1 MGRLKTTPSVK
12 TTGMVLC
19 AGLILGF
26 IIYQYVFTMFVVEGG
41 SMEPGIHSSDTI
53 FVDRLM
59 YRLGDIERGDV
70 VVFKYPADTHFIIVK
85 RVIGLPGDTIRI
97 KDGYMFVND
106 VKQYEFFIEVA
117 NRSHETITS
126 MVVPHGHYFVAGDNR
141 RSSFDSRVWSLL
153 EGYPA
158 FVPDGYIV
166 GKPVIRILPFSDFGW
181 IDEERLFA
189 MK

>member
-1 MGRLKTTPSVK
+1 MGWFKDNLSIKKISV
-12 TTGMVLC
+12 VLC
-19 AGLILGF
+19 AGVVMGF
-26 IIYQYVFTMFVVEGG
+26 IIYQYIFTMFVVEGG
-41 SMEPGIHSSDTI
+41 SMEPVIHSADTI

-59 YRLGDIERGDV
+59 YRFHDIERGDV

-97 KDGYMFVND
+97 RDGYMHVND
-106 VKQYEFFIEVA
+106 VKQYEFFIDDA
-117 NRSHETITS
+117 NRTHETIRP
-126 MVVPHGHYFVAGDNR
+126 MIVPRGHYFVAGDNR

-166 GKPVIRILPFSDFGW
+166 GKPVVRILPFSDFGL
-181 IDEERLFA
+181 IEDV
-189 MK
+189 